1 MAYDDGYGN
10 TGMHPM
16 DYPMPPP
23 GQPNFSSPINNYAG
37 TIITMTN
44 PEDELYKLELTLRNN
59 ILDRDGNAK
68 RAGEPLMNE
77 EGISAVVGLVQSI
90 VNRVTIMSNLKD
102 QEIRMLMDVM
112 ADTLARDLM
121 MNRVVYGIKTGVS
134 RDRIYSSALMT
145 GFITMKR
152 AFEEGDRRFW
162 KGSQQ
167 EITTRVEG
175 GQRQKGLFNK
185 IGQGLWGK

>member
-1 MAYDDGYGN
+1 MNDMNNYPGGI
-10 TGMHPM
+10 HPL
-16 DYPMPPP
+16 DYPMPTN
-23 GQPNFSSPINNYAG
+23 QPNFSSPMNNFAG

-44 PEDELYKLELTLRNN
+44 PDDELYKLELTLRNN
-59 ILDRDGNAK
+59 MLDREGNPK
-68 RAGEPLMNE
+68 SAGEPLMNE
-77 EGISAVVGLVQSI
+77 EGISAVIGIVQSI

-102 QEIRMLMDVM
+102 MEIRMLMDVL

-121 MNRVVYGIKTGVS
+121 MNRIDYGVKSGVS

-167 EITTRVEG
+167 EITTRVESNNSN
-175 GQRQKGLFNK
+175 KGLFNK

>member
-1 MAYDDGYGN
+1 MQNIYDQP
-10 TGMHPM
+10 MHPM

-23 GQPNFSSPINNYAG
+23 GQPNFSAPMNNYAG

-59 ILDRDGNAK
+59 ILDRDGNPK
-68 RAGEPLMNE
+68 KAGEPLMNE
-77 EGISAVVGLVQSI
+77 EGISAVIGLVQSV

-102 QEIRMLMDVM
+102 QEIRVLMDFL
-112 ADTLARDLM
+112 ADALAKDLM
-121 MNRVVYGIKTGVS
+121 MNRVTYGIKSGVS
-134 RDRIYSSALMT
+134 RERIFSSALMT
-145 GFITMKR
+145 AFITMKR

-167 EITTRVEG
+167 EITTRVESN
-175 GQRQKGLFNK
+175 QRQKGLFSK
-185 IGQGLWGK
+185 IGAGLWGK